1 MFSVTSTV
9 KSYSVPSLNQPS
21 KVYPFLVGASGAVA
35 GQFARIC
42 EGTPESK
49 VTVYIPVVVPLNV
62 PPVTMP
68 VLLTVPLN
76 VPPAMVPAFST
87 G

>member
-1 MFSVTSTV
+1 M
-9 KSYSVPSLNQPS
+9 
-21 KVYPFLVGASGAVA
+21 VGESGAVA

-42 EGTPESK
+42 EGTPELK

-62 PPVTMP
+62 PPVTTP
-68 VLLTVPLN
+68 VLSTVPLNMPSLMVPLEVTVPLN
-76 VPPAMVPAFST
+76 VPPVMIPAFVT